1 MEIHGEERETQA
13 VHHDPLEVEAFL
25 EVEVGGHLVMNQV
38 ETLVEAEALQQ
49 EVVGAQTSGL
59 GLENQRVEEVVL
71 EEAVEVLEVFRV
83 FGTPLEEEVGLEVVV
98 ANLVRTQETQTQGE
112 VVEDLLEIQP
122 AEEVLQG
129 QERRMH

>member
-1 MEIHGEERETQA
+1 
-13 VHHDPLEVEAFL
+13 
-25 EVEVGGHLVMNQV
+25 MNQV